1 VACDA
6 LTLFGAK
13 RASERWENM
22 IERTSRRQP
31 KDLAHRVVVITGA
44 SSGIGR
50 ETALEFGHRGARVVV
65 AARNEAAL
73 QTLADEIGRLGG
85 EALPVVTDVSDFDQ
99 VSDLASRAA
108 DRFGRIDTWVNN
120 AAVSTYGTVE
130 QMDADE
136 LHRVVE
142 VNLMGE
148 IYGMKAALP
157 HLRKSG
163 GSVINVSSAL
173 GERAIPLQAA
183 YCAAKHG
190 IVGFGEAL
198 RLELKAEHSPVN
210 VVDVLPSSINTPLFS
225 HARSKIGVQPKPVG
239 RIYEPSVVAEAIVAA
254 AERPVRQVYA
264 GFAGRLL
271 ALGQRIS
278 PRLTD
283 WYMTGPGDAVTGQ
296 RTDRPDDR
304 VDNLFTPSIGPG
316 STTGDFGE
324 RSKSTSV
331 YTRVLAPH
339 PALVRTASLAVLA
352 MAVMALRGGRRT

>member
-1 VACDA
+1 MSETTPDSQPRD
-6 LTLFGAK
+6 LT
-13 RASERWENM
+13 
-22 IERTSRRQP
+22 
-31 KDLAHRVVVITGA
+31 DHVVVITGA

-50 ETALEFGHRGARVVV
+50 ETALQFGHRGARVVV

-85 EALPVVTDVSDFDQ
+85 EALPVVTDVSDFAQ
-99 VSDLASRAA
+99 VSDLASSAA
-108 DRFGRIDTWVNN
+108 ERFGRIDTWVNN

-130 QMDADE
+130 QMDAAE

-157 HLRKSG
+157 YLRRSG
-163 GSVINVSSAL
+163 GSIINVSSAL
-173 GERAIPLQAA
+173 GARAIPLQAA

-198 RLELKAEHSPVN
+198 RLELKAEGSPVR

-225 HARSKIGVQPKPVG
+225 HARSKIGVKPKPVG

-254 AERPVRQVYA
+254 AKRPVRQVYV

-283 WYMTGPGDAVTGQ
+283 SYLAGPGDAIEGQ
-296 RTDRPDDR
+296 RTDQPDDR

-324 RSKSTSV
+324 QSKSTSV

-339 PALVRTASLAVLA
+339 PAIVRTAMLAAVA
-352 MAVMALRGGRRT
+352 VIVMALRRGGSRT

>member
-1 VACDA
+1 MTD
-6 LTLFGAK
+6 G
-13 RASERWENM
+13 
-22 IERTSRRQP
+22 TSRSQQQ
-31 KDLAHRVVVITGA
+31 DLRNHVVVITGA

-73 QTLADEIGRLGG
+73 QTLADEIGRQGG
-85 EALPVVTDVSDFDQ
+85 EALPVVTDVSDFAQ
-99 VSDLASRAA
+99 VSNLASRAV
-108 DRFGRIDTWVNN
+108 DGFGRIDTWVNN

-157 HLRKSG
+157 HVRRSG
-163 GSVINVSSAL
+163 GSIINVSSAL

-190 IVGFGEAL
+190 IIGFGEAL
-198 RLELKAEHSPVN
+198 RVELKAERSPVR

-225 HARSKIGVQPKPVG
+225 HARSKIGVKPKPVG
-239 RIYEPSVVAEAIVAA
+239 RIYEPRVVAEAIVSAA
-254 AERPVRQVYA
+254 KRPVRQVYA
-264 GFAGRLL
+264 GFAGRMLDI
-271 ALGQRIS
+271 AQRIS
-278 PRLTD
+278 PRLMD
-283 WYMTGPGDAVTGQ
+283 WYLIGPGDAIAGQ
-296 RTDRPDDR
+296 RTNQPDDG
-304 VDNLFTPSIGPG
+304 VDNLFASSTGPG
-316 STTGDFGE
+316 ATTGDFGE

-339 PALVRTASLAVLA
+339 PALTRTAMLAVVAA
-352 MAVMALRGGRRT
+352 MAIGVRRVGSRT

>member
-1 VACDA
+1 MTMTSTESQKTESQKKE
-6 LTLFGAK
+6 LT
-13 RASERWENM
+13 
-22 IERTSRRQP
+22 
-31 KDLAHRVVVITGA
+31 DHVVVITGA

-50 ETALEFGHRGARVVV
+50 ETALEFGRRGARVVA
-65 AARNEAAL
+65 AARNQAAL

-85 EALPVVTDVSDFDQ
+85 EPLPVVTDVSDFDQ
-99 VSDLASRAA
+99 VSALASRAA
-108 DRFGRIDTWVNN
+108 DRFGHIDTWVNN

-130 QMDADE
+130 QMDAAE

-157 HLRKSG
+157 HLRRSG
-163 GSVINVSSAL
+163 GSIINVSSAL

-190 IVGFGEAL
+190 IVGFGESL
-198 RLELKAEHSPVN
+198 RLELKAEHSPVR

-225 HARSKIGVQPKPVG
+225 HARSKIGVKPKPVG
-239 RIYEPSVVAEAIVAA
+239 RIYEPSVVAEAIIAA
-254 AERPVRQVYA
+254 AKRPVRQVYA

-271 ALGQRIS
+271 AIGQRLS

-283 WYMTGPGDAVTGQ
+283 WYLTGPGDAVAGQ
-296 RTDRPDDR
+296 RTDQPDDR
-304 VDNLFTPSIGPG
+304 VDNLFTPSTGPG
-316 STTGDFGE
+316 STTGDFGQ

-331 YTRVLAPH
+331 YTRLLAPH
-339 PALVRTASLAVLA
+339 PAIGRTATLAVIAL
-352 MAVMALRGGRRT
+352 AVMALRRGGSRT

>member
-1 VACDA
+1 M
-6 LTLFGAK
+6 TETTTEF
-13 RASERWENM
+13 
-22 IERTSRRQP
+22 QP
-31 KDLAHRVVVITGA
+31 KDLSHQVVVITGA

-50 ETALEFGHRGARVVV
+50 ETALEFGRRGARVVA
-65 AARNEAAL
+65 AARNQAAL

-85 EALPVVTDVSDFDQ
+85 EAVPVVTDVSDFAQ
-99 VSDLASRAA
+99 VSALASRAA

-120 AAVSTYGTVE
+120 AAVSTYGTVA
-130 QMDADE
+130 QMDAAE

-157 HLRKSG
+157 HLRRSG
-163 GSVINVSSAL
+163 GSIINVSSAL

-190 IVGFGEAL
+190 IVGFGESL
-198 RLELKAEHSPVN
+198 RLELKAEHSPVR

-225 HARSKIGVQPKPVG
+225 HARSKIGVKPKPVG

-254 AERPVRQVYA
+254 AKRPVRQVYA

-271 ALGQRIS
+271 DIGQRIS

-283 WYMTGPGDAVTGQ
+283 WYLTGPGDAVAGQ
-296 RTDRPDDR
+296 RTEQPDDG
-304 VDNLFTPSIGPG
+304 VDNLFTPSSGLG
-316 STTGDFGE
+316 STTGDFGR

-331 YTRVLAPH
+331 YTRLMAPH
-339 PALVRTASLAVLA
+339 PALVRTTILAVVA
-352 MAVMALRGGRRT
+352 VAVMSLRRGGSRT

>member
-1 VACDA
+1 
-6 LTLFGAK
+6 
-13 RASERWENM
+13 
-22 IERTSRRQP
+22 
-31 KDLAHRVVVITGA
+31 
-44 SSGIGR
+44 
-50 ETALEFGHRGARVVV
+50 
-65 AARNEAAL
+65 
-73 QTLADEIGRLGG
+73 
-85 EALPVVTDVSDFDQ
+85 VTDVSDFAQ
-99 VSDLASRAA
+99 VSTLASRAA
-108 DRFGRIDTWVNN
+108 ERFGHIDTWVNN

-130 QMDADE
+130 QMDAAE

-157 HLRKSG
+157 HVQRSG
-163 GSVINVSSAL
+163 GSIINVSSAL

-198 RLELKAEHSPVN
+198 RLELKAERSPVR

-254 AERPVRQVYA
+254 AKRPVRQVYA

-283 WYMTGPGDAVTGQ
+283 WYLTGPGDAVTGQ
-296 RTDRPDDR
+296 RTDRPDDG
-304 VDNLFTPSIGPG
+304 VDNLFTPSTGPG
-316 STTGDFGE
+316 NTTGDFGE
-324 RSKSTSV
+324 GSKSTSL

-339 PALVRTASLAVLA
+339 PALVRTAMLAVVAALA
-352 MAVMALRGGRRT
+352 IGVRRVGSRT

>member
-1 VACDA
+1 MDE
-6 LTLFGAK
+6 
-13 RASERWENM
+13 RAS
-22 IERTSRRQP
+22 TTKQ
-31 KDLAHRVVVITGA
+31 KDLEHHVVVITGA

-50 ETALEFGHRGARVVV
+50 ETALEFGQRGARVVV

-73 QTLADEIGRLGG
+73 QTLAEEIGRVGG
-85 EALPVVTDVSDFDQ
+85 EALPVMTDVSDFAQ
-99 VSDLASRAA
+99 VSTLASRAA
-108 DRFGRIDTWVNN
+108 ERFGRIDTWVNN

-130 QMDADE
+130 QMDAAE

-157 HLRKSG
+157 HVRRSG
-163 GSVINVSSAL
+163 GSIINVSSAL

-198 RLELKAEHSPVN
+198 RLELKAERSPVR

-225 HARSKIGVQPKPVG
+225 HARSKIGVKPKPVG

-254 AERPVRQVYA
+254 AKRPVRQVYA

-271 ALGQRIS
+271 SLGQRIS
-278 PRLTD
+278 PRITD
-283 WYMTGPGDAVTGQ
+283 WYLSGPGDAVAGQ
-296 RTDRPDDR
+296 RTDRPDDG
-304 VDNLFTPSIGPG
+304 VDNLFTPSTGPG

-324 RSKSTSV
+324 RSKSTSA

-339 PALVRTASLAVLA
+339 PALVRGAMLAVVAALA
-352 MAVMALRGGRRT
+352 IGVRRVGSRT

>member
-1 VACDA
+1 M
-6 LTLFGAK
+6 TMTTTESQK
-13 RASERWENM
+13 
-22 IERTSRRQP
+22 
-31 KDLAHRVVVITGA
+31 KDLIHHVVVITGA

-50 ETALEFGHRGARVVV
+50 ETALEFGRRGARVAA
-65 AARNEAAL
+65 AARNQTAL
-73 QTLADEIGRLGG
+73 QTLADEISRLGG
-85 EALPVVTDVSDFDQ
+85 EPLPVVTDVSDFDQ
-99 VSDLASRAA
+99 VSALASRAA
-108 DRFGRIDTWVNN
+108 DRFGHIDTWVNN

-130 QMDADE
+130 QMDAAE

-157 HLRKSG
+157 HLRRSG
-163 GSVINVSSAL
+163 GSIINVSSAL

-190 IVGFGEAL
+190 IVGFGESL
-198 RLELKAEHSPVN
+198 RLELKAEHSPVR

-225 HARSKIGVQPKPVG
+225 HARSKIGVKPKPVG
-239 RIYEPSVVAEAIVAA
+239 PIYEPSVVAEAIIAA
-254 AERPVRQVYA
+254 AKRPVRQVYA

-271 ALGQRIS
+271 AIGQRIS

-283 WYMTGPGDAVTGQ
+283 WYLTGPADAVEGQ

-304 VDNLFTPSIGPG
+304 VDNLFTPSTGPG
-316 STTGDFGE
+316 STTGDFGQ

-331 YTRVLAPH
+331 YTRLLAPH
-339 PALVRTASLAVLA
+339 PAVGRTTILAVIALT
-352 MAVMALRGGRRT
+352 VMALRRSGSRT